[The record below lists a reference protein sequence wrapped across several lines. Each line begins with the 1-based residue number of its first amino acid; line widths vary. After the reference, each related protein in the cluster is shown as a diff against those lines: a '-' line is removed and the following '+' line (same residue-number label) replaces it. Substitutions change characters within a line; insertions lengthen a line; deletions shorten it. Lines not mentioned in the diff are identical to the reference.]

1 VFQIENGPFA
11 IFGEF
16 EVNWSG
22 LVIASGSWGQS
33 HQQRQQTE
41 NNHDS
46 SEYVSVGG
54 IKVKL
59 HLLCNGYF
67 YIKCVKEIGLVSR
80 YRVMDG
86 EIILDRSQGNVM
98 KLDDNEQALMD
109 EIEIEAPRPRSA
121 RVLPKPTVYKPT
133 NRMAPPPME
142 STAQE
147 DIDAFANPTKQT
159 APPMYNEDPVDYG
172 EMEEVE
178 EQPYTQGDYVM
189 QEEER
194 PSPGYKSID
203 EEKSDLVNKLSR
215 LEKKGFAVNKRLNVY
230 SNIDDLRTEVKR
242 ITYSIDV
249 EKSIKFSRRMLV
261 ACCTGLEFLNK
272 KYNPFEI
279 QLDGWSENVMESVDD
294 YDEVFEELYVKYRS
308 KVAVAPEIKLIM
320 MLGGSAMM
328 FHLTNSMFK
337 SVMPNMNDILK
348 QNPGLVQN
356 MVDAVK
362 NTNPRGAEQPAPS
375 SDSSGQYEMKGPGV
389 DISSL
394 MGNIM
399 MPPAPPMSTTAPE
412 PIPAIDDDD
421 DAISDI
427 VEAPEEAEEDGD
439 VKEVKVS
446 TATKSKRGRKKKS
459 VEINL

>member
-1 VFQIENGPFA
+1 
-11 IFGEF
+11 
-16 EVNWSG
+16 
-22 LVIASGSWGQS
+22 
-33 HQQRQQTE
+33 
-41 NNHDS
+41 
-46 SEYVSVGG
+46 
-54 IKVKL
+54 
-59 HLLCNGYF
+59 
-67 YIKCVKEIGLVSR
+67 
-80 YRVMDG
+80 MDG

-109 EIEIEAPRPRSA
+109 EIEIEAPRPRTS

-133 NRMAPPPME
+133 NRTAPPPME
-142 STAQE
+142 SAVQE
-147 DIDAFANPTKQT
+147 DIDAFANPTKQS
-159 APPMYNEDPVDYG
+159 APPMYTEDPVDYG
-172 EMEEVE
+172 EMEEEE
-178 EQPYTQGDYVM
+178 EQPYIQGDYAM

-203 EEKSDLVNKLSR
+203 EEKSDLVNKLGR

-230 SNIDDLRTEVKR
+230 SNVDDLRTEVKR

-362 NTNPRGAEQPAPS
+362 NTNPRGTEPSAPS
-375 SDSSGQYEMKGPGV
+375 PESSGQYEMKGPGV

-412 PIPAIDDDD
+412 PIPTIDDDDD

-427 VEAPEEAEEDGD
+427 VEAPEEAQEEDD
-439 VKEVKVS
+439 VKEVKVPTS
-446 TATKSKRGRKKKS
+446 TKSKRGRKKKS